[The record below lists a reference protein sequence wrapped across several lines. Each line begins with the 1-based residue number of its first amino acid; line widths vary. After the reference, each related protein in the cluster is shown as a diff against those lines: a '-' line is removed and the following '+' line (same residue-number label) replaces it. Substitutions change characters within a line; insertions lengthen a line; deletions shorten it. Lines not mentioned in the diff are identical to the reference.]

1 MRLNLA
7 AMNQLQ
13 NSVLIVAKENGKTK
27 KSPLWWRAQS
37 ISVETW
43 RRRN

>member
-7 AMNQLQ
+7 AMNQMQ

-27 KSPLWWRAQS
+27 KSPL
-37 ISVETW
+37 
-43 RRRN
+43 